1 MASAIVSVVRGE
13 QQIYDKKT
21 QNVQTDNREEK
32 GSVLSKLHEKQGQI
46 KSIGIAREERAIE
59 R

>member
-1 MASAIVSVVRGE
+1 MVRGE